1 MGFALIISIMASLYL
16 LRNVWECY
24 QVGDKEQLWFQLM
37 LLAFSL
43 CVVYHSYQIWTTPVY
58 YYY

>member
-1 MGFALIISIMASLYL
+1 MGFAMIISIMASVYL

-24 QVGDKEQLWFQLM
+24 QVGNKEQLWFQLT

-43 CVVYHSYQIWTTPVY
+43 CVDRKSVV
-58 YYY
+58 